1 MADQQ
6 DPAVVQEKG
15 LVGSLLWADAR
26 QGERFKISKEITRGW
41 EPFVIPQHR
50 IILAALETV
59 LSREAQCDLPM
70 LHGELAATGKLAEVG
85 GADALVGLIQ
95 ELPNPDHSESYA
107 KGVVRL
113 ASRRKALRLIKQVN
127 DLVVKGED
135 LNGELEE
142 LALATMEA
150 TEISRTT
157 KKKTWEEIT
166 GSPVVHGEQLLRAAE
181 TPLEY
186 VVDPIVPRGYLT
198 QIHGPPKGGKSSFTL
213 FLGVATSMGIWPEKA
228 LLQSKAQKVLYLTW
242 EDMLPLISKRILSY
256 ARGLGSN
263 GIPPNLHVVEM
274 PLLLMNVAEHAQAL
288 EEKIASERYDLVVLD
303 TISHAHGVDEDKAS
317 EIKLVMQILQRIAKN
332 CRCAIMYVHH
342 RRKNGEGVSM
352 SERGRGST
360 AIGAAPVSIIDW
372 GDRGDGDITPVSITS
387 KFDYRAKWEVEYI
400 RQNDDAVRWE
410 IREQESNKKKRG
422 GGTDGVFK
430 VIQELSVAAGGGEIP
445 GKQIVSVMADQGVS
459 KTHVYRHLHSLQEA
473 MAITSVVRGNATF
486 YRLNSV
492 KCDAK

>member
-1 MADQQ
+1 MGDLQ
-6 DPAVVQEKG
+6 DPAVVQEKS
-15 LVGSLLWADAR
+15 LVGSLLWADEKQA
-26 QGERFKISKEITRGW
+26 ERFKISKEITRGW

-50 IILAALETV
+50 TILHALETV
-59 LSREAQCDLPM
+59 LGRGSQCDVVM
-70 LHGELAATGKLAEVG
+70 LHGELSATGKLSEVG
-85 GADALVGLIQ
+85 GADALTALMAD
-95 ELPNPDHSESYA
+95 LPNPEGAEVYA
-107 KGVVRL
+107 RGVVRL
-113 ASRRKALRLIKQVN
+113 ASRRRALRIVKQIN

-142 LALATMEA
+142 LALAAVEA
-150 TEISRTT
+150 TDIVSVP

-213 FLGVATSMGIWPEKA
+213 FLGVATSMGVWPEKA

-274 PLLLMNVAEHAQAL
+274 PMLLMNVAEHAQAL
-288 EEKIASERYDLVVLD
+288 EDKIASEHYDLVVLD

-360 AIGAAPVSIIDW
+360 AIGAAPVAIIDW

-387 KFDYRAKWEVEYI
+387 KFDYRAKWEIEYI
-400 RQNDDAVRWE
+400 RQSDDAVRWE

-422 GGTDGVFK
+422 GGSDGVLK
-430 VIQELSVAAGGGEIP
+430 AIQELSIAAGGGEVL
-445 GKQIVSVMADQGVS
+445 GKQIVSVMDGQGLS
-459 KTHVYRHLHSLQEA
+459 RPQVYRHLKALQEVL
-473 MAITSVVRGNATF
+473 AISSVVRGNSTF
-486 YRLNSV
+486 YRLNAV

>member
-1 MADQQ
+1 VADQQ

-15 LVGSLLWADAR
+15 LVGSLIWADER
-26 QGERFKISKEITRGW
+26 QAERFKISKEITRGW

-50 IILAALETV
+50 TILAALETV
-59 LSREAQCDLPM
+59 LGRTAQCDLPM

-85 GADALVGLIQ
+85 GAQALMDLLQ
-95 ELPNPDHSESYA
+95 ELPNPDHVESYA

-113 ASRRKALRLIKQVN
+113 ASRRKALRLIRQIN

-142 LALATMEA
+142 LALASVEA
-150 TEISRTT
+150 TDIVQTA

-166 GSPVVHGEQLLRAAE
+166 GSQVVHGEQLLRAAE

-213 FLGVATSMGIWPEKA
+213 FLGVATSIGTWPTGA
-228 LLQSKAQKVLYLTW
+228 LLQSKPQKVFYITW

-263 GIPPNLHVVEM
+263 GIPPNMHVTEM
-274 PLLLMNVAEHAQAL
+274 PLLLMNVAEHARAL
-288 EEKIASERYDLVVLD
+288 EDKISAERYDLVVLD

-317 EIKLVMQILQRIAKN
+317 EIKLVMQVLQRIARN
-332 CRCAIMYVHH
+332 CRCAILYVHH

-372 GDRGDGDITPVSITS
+372 GDRGDSDVTPVSITS
-387 KFDYRAKWEVEYI
+387 KFDYRAKWEIEYI
-400 RQNDDAVRWE
+400 RQPDESVRWE

-422 GGTDGVFK
+422 GGSEGVLK
-430 VIQELSVAAGGGEIP
+430 ALQEASAAIGGGEVP
-445 GKQIVSVMADQGVS
+445 GKQIVAVMDDQGLS
-459 KTHVYRHLHSLQEA
+459 RAQVYRHLKALQESL
-473 MAITSVVRGNATF
+473 AISAVVRGNATF
-486 YRLNSV
+486 YRLNMAVSGE
-492 KCDAK
+492 K